1 MFKGNEK
8 EFIDIIDDQAHA
20 MQKLCEMLREE
31 KNKKAFIGK
40 NISISGDYL
49 EIDGDALIE
58 GKTFNCGV
66 KELRVNGVLELT
78 GESESDKLVAKV
90 CELAKDLVDRN
101 KVAKSKKPKVKAKK

>member
-20 MQKLCEMLREE
+20 IQKLCEMLREE

-40 NISISGDYL
+40 NISISGDYA
-49 EIDGDALIE
+49 EINGDALME

-66 KELRVNGVLELT
+66 KELRVNGNLELT